1 LRVLGVRTN
10 QAFLRG
16 VLEHQRFVA
25 GTVTTDWLDGQA
37 VPQRE
42 PPGTTAWVAAALAML
57 LRAGADREDRHAAE
71 LAAFSNCAGLR
82 WPLTLECDGERREL
96 AIEPQPRSAALRV
109 HAGEQSVTAELVSHA
124 PGSIAAVIDGLRHRF
139 DCAWDGDQLWLHLQG
154 GARTFTAVTHAGRG
168 AELRGTGQAAAP
180 MDGAVVDVRVRVGDA
195 VRAGATLAVIEA
207 MKLELQVTADIEGV
221 VTAVHV
227 QRGQQV
233 KARQL
238 LVEVQDAAAHAAPGP
253 VAPGAQPS

>member
-1 LRVLGVRTN
+1 
-10 QAFLRG
+10 
-16 VLEHQRFVA
+16 
-25 GTVTTDWLDGQA
+25 
-37 VPQRE
+37 
-42 PPGTTAWVAAALAML
+42 VAAALAML

-96 AIEPQPRSAALRV
+96 AIEPQSRSAALRV
-109 HAGEQSVTAELVSHA
+109 HAGEQCVTAELSSQA
-124 PGSIAAVIDGLRHRF
+124 SGSIAAVIEGVRHRF
-139 DCAWDGDQLWLHLQG
+139 DCAWDGDRLWLHLPD
-154 GARTFTAVTHAGRG
+154 GARTFTTVTHAGRS
-168 AELRGTGQAAAP
+168 AELRGSGRAAAP
-180 MDGAVVDVRVRVGDA
+180 MDGVVVDVRVRAGDA
-195 VRAGATLAVIEA
+195 VRAGETLAVIEA

-238 LVEVQDAAAHAAPGP
+238 LVEVQDAAAAAAPGP
-253 VAPGAQPS
+253 VGPGAHPS